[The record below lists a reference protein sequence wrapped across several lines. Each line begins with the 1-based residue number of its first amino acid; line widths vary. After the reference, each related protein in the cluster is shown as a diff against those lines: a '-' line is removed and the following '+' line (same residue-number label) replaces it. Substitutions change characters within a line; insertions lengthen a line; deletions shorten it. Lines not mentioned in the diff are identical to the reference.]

1 MKTIVQFI
9 DKLTAG
15 GKERQCV
22 ELVKFLSARG
32 DYLVH
37 VVCMTPDSFFP
48 GLESIP
54 RVNVYYLPRRSKNDP
69 TVFWRFLVLC
79 RRLKPSVITA
89 WHPMT
94 AIYAI
99 PAAWVLKIKLVSAII
114 QSAPSVMSSKL
125 RRHTWL
131 AFACSD
137 SIVANSAAGI
147 RAYNPPRY
155 KTALIHAG
163 YDLEKIGIA
172 PDPTFLRREF
182 DLRTHYIVGMVAAFS
197 EFKDQPTFIAA
208 AHIILRQRRDVTFVM
223 IGGGPTL
230 EACQALVAGEDADHI
245 RCLGEIPTPIED
257 IIAAFDI
264 GALITFTEGISN
276 SIIEYMILRKP
287 VVATDGGGTAELLL
301 DGETGILVRQ
311 SDPAS
316 VAAAIM
322 RLLDDAE
329 LRQRM
334 GARGRHRIETEFLA
348 QHTFARYAELYDFL
362 LSGVRRE
369 PYSRSETK

>member
-22 ELVKFLSARG
+22 ELVKFLSRRG
-32 DYLVH
+32 GYLVY
-37 VVCMTPDSFFP
+37 VVCMTPNPFFDE
-48 GLESIP
+48 LQLMP
-54 RVNVYYLPRRSKNDP
+54 RVSVLYLPRHWKRDP
-69 TVFWRFLVLC
+69 TVFWRFLMLC
-79 RRLKPSVITA
+79 WRLKPSVITA

-99 PAAWVLKIKLVSAII
+99 PAAWALKIKLVSAII
-114 QSAPSVMSSKL
+114 QDAPSVVHNKL
-125 RRHTWL
+125 RRHTRL
-131 AFACSD
+131 AFTYSD

-147 RAYNPPRY
+147 RAYNPPRH

-163 YDLEKIGIA
+163 YDLEKINIA
-172 PDPTFLRREF
+172 PDPAFLRREF
-182 DLRTHYIVGMVAAFS
+182 DLRTKYIVGMVAAFS
-197 EFKDQPTFIAA
+197 DFKDQPTFIAA
-208 AHIILRQRRDVTFVM
+208 ATIILRQRRDVTFVM
-223 IGGGPTL
+223 VGGGPTL
-230 EACQALVAGEDADHI
+230 EKCQALVADEDTDHI

-257 IIAAFDI
+257 IVAAFDI

-301 DGETGILVRQ
+301 DGETGILVGQ
-311 SDPAS
+311 SDPVS
-316 VAAAIM
+316 VATAIA

-329 LRQRM
+329 LRRRM

-348 QHTFARYAELYDFL
+348 QHTFARYAELYDRLF
-362 LSGVRRE
+362 SGARHAV
-369 PYSRSETK
+369 PSRNETK

>member
-1 MKTIVQFI
+1 M
-9 DKLTAG
+9 
-15 GKERQCV
+15 
-22 ELVKFLSARG
+22 ELVKFLSGRG

-37 VVCMTPDSFFP
+37 VVCMTADSFFP
-48 GLESIP
+48 GLESMP
-54 RVNVYYLPRRSKNDP
+54 RVNVFYLPRRSKHDP

-79 RRLKPSVITA
+79 WRLKPSIIAA

-99 PAAWVLKIKLVSAII
+99 PAAWALRIKLVSAII
-114 QSAPSVMSSKL
+114 QSAPSVVSSKL

-137 SIVANSAAGI
+137 SVVANSAAGI
-147 RAYNPPRY
+147 RAYNPPRP

-163 YDLEKIGIA
+163 YDLEKISIT
-172 PDPTFLRREF
+172 PDQAFLRREF
-182 DLRTHYIVGMVAAFS
+182 DLRTQYIVGMVAAFP

-208 AHIILRQRRDVTFVM
+208 ATIILRQRRDVTFVM
-223 IGGGPTL
+223 VGGGPTL
-230 EACQALVAGEDADHI
+230 ERCQALVADEDTDHI
-245 RCLGEIPTPIED
+245 RFLGELPTPIED
-257 IIAAFDI
+257 IVAAFDI
-264 GALITFTEGISN
+264 GALVTFTEGISN

-316 VAAAIM
+316 VAAATV

-348 QHTFARYAELYDFL
+348 PQTFARYAELYDCL
-362 LSGVRRE
+362 LTGTRRE
-369 PYSRSETK
+369 VNSRSETE